1 MRHTGT
7 LVVAIVLAVSGCTTI
22 LTPKFGVRQGQ
33 LASCPPQR
41 DCVSTRDKDPNLH
54 IAPLV
59 YTSTR
64 EQARS
69 DLLIAATV
77 VGQGRI
83 VSSHRN
89 YIRIEY
95 PISDRADHASAYYY
109 QPENAVDDVEF
120 YLDPNRHVI
129 EMRSIARLGLFDIGA
144 NRARLEKIRS
154 AFAELQQRHK

>member
-1 MRHTGT
+1 MNNRRILVL
-7 LVVAIVLAVSGCTTI
+7 LVVFAVNGCSTI
-22 LTPKFGVRQGQ
+22 LTPTFGVRQGQ
-33 LASCPPQR
+33 LASCPLQR
-41 DCVSTRDKDPNLH
+41 DCVSSQDSDPKLH

-64 EQARS
+64 DQARS
-69 DLLIAATV
+69 DLLIAITV

-83 VSSHRN
+83 VSNHRN

-95 PISDRADHASAYYY
+95 PITDKTETTSEYYY

-120 YLDPNRHVI
+120 YLEPDQHII

-144 NRARLEKIRS
+144 NRARLEQIRS
-154 AFAELQQRHK
+154 AFAELQQRHN